1 MFFSS
6 RKKSTRQVRV
16 RYQPQLLELEDRV
29 VPSTTAL
36 DALLHPA
43 GHASL
48 IAATSA
54 NSAEQPSDPGIGD
67 QVSAKAHELQDARTS
82 EVSQGIGTDLSTFVH
97 TLVPANDEAN
107 SGHSSPASDDDTDQ
121 SSGDHGIGDQVS
133 AKAHELQDARTSGDS
148 QGIGTDLSTFVHTLN
163 QAGGENEDSRHQSP
177 ASGDDT
183 GQSGDQGIGDQVS
196 AKAQA
201 LQDART
207 SGDSQGIGKELSA
220 FVHSLVAA
228 TEDDGNSQNS
238 SLIASQTTSVGEP
251 TLPTAAEDRI
261 ATASSHNGSS
271 RAAEHSPIFE
281 NGSPIGSSVMFPA
294 AAGNGITTAAGAN
307 GSPAAAEHSL
317 LFEGGSS
324 ADPLWSW
331 PAGIEDGCA
340 KAYSDGAG
348 EFAFFGSN
356 LSEDT
361 PVTLSAANEEEI
373 ATAPG
378 ENASCQTP
386 DHLAVCESGLV
397 TSGDSLD
404 ASE

>member
-82 EVSQGIGTDLSTFVH
+82 GVSQGIGTDLSTFVH

-121 SSGDHGIGDQVS
+121 SSGDH
-133 AKAHELQDARTSGDS
+133 
-148 QGIGTDLSTFVHTLN
+148 
-163 QAGGENEDSRHQSP
+163 
-177 ASGDDT
+177 
-183 GQSGDQGIGDQVS
+183 GIGDQVS

-251 TLPTAAEDRI
+251 TLPTAAEDGI